1 MFLKELWFYNKKA
14 TLFFLL
20 FIAVWV
26 FLNIK
31 QGAVATPILQYG
43 MFSEKYYTGNTQE
56 VIRLY
61 INNKPV
67 DFSKLSMSARD
78 QLQVSLE
85 SYLHQ
90 QQNNETVFNTMQR
103 IFNRAGIAQWM
114 KKEYYVNTITDKEFT
129 AWYIK
134 LAEKITGEKIF
145 QLSAFQQKYAWQNGQ
160 LTAIT
165 SPVKLNCI
173 VAF

>member
-1 MFLKELWFYNKKA
+1 MFLKQWWFYNKKA
-14 TLFFLL
+14 VLFFLL
-20 FIAVWV
+20 FISVWV

-43 MFSEKYYTGNTQE
+43 MYSEKYYSSDTQN
-56 VIRLY
+56 VVRLY
-61 INNKPV
+61 INNQPV

-90 QQNNETVFNTMQR
+90 QQNNERVFNTMQR
-103 IFNRAGIAQWM
+103 ILNKAGIGQWM
-114 KKEYYVNTITDKEFT
+114 KKDYYVNTVTDKEFT
-129 AWYIK
+129 GWYK
-134 LAEKITGEKIF
+134 NLAEKITGEKIF

-160 LTAIT
+160 LATIA

-173 VAF
+173 VSF